1 MDLIDE
7 LAGKDS
13 KRGYGLMLDLE
24 AQSFQG
30 DALFCFFDDFVELT
44 RHSSSF
50 VRMRGF
56 RLAMAQAEWDDQD
69 KIASRFDE
77 LAALLHDQKPT
88 VVRQSLSVLHR
99 AVQIRP
105 QLAPLVLAEL
115 EKVDVSKYASSMAP
129 LIAQDVTA
137 LRGRLKKLPVD

>member
-24 AQSFQG
+24 AQSFQS
-30 DALFCFFDDFVELT
+30 DALFCFFDDFVDLT

-50 VRMRGF
+50 VRVRGF
-56 RLAMAQAEWDDQD
+56 RLAMAQVEWDDRD

-137 LRGRLKKLPVD
+137 LRGRLEKLPVD